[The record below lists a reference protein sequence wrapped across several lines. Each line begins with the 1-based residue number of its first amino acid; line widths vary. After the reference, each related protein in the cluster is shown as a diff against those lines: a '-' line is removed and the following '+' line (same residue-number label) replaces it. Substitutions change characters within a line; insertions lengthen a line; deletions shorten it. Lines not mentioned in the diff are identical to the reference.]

1 MGIGIHFHLASADI
15 MSPTIKSAEKKL
27 AISSL
32 SAAIVE
38 GLLTAYMYV
47 HNYSKLVH
55 WMKSAE
61 LDGGIY
67 K

>member
-1 MGIGIHFHLASADI
+1 MGFGIHFHLASADI

-38 GLLTAYMYV
+38 ELQLTCM
-47 HNYSKLVH
+47 STTIL
-55 WMKSAE
+55 SLCIE
-61 LDGGIY
+61 
-67 K
+67 